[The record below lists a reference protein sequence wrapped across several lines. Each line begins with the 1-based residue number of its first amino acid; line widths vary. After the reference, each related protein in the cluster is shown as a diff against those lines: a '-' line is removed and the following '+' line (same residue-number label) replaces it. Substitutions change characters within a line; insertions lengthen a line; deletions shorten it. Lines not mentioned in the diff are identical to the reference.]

1 VAEREQIPEIEP
13 TAQLLIVVAAR
24 FSRLNNKV
32 LSQLEIPLTYRQ
44 HRLLVR
50 VSEGH
55 TSLAALAAFGNLT
68 LPTVSESVD
77 GLVRRGLLTRGE
89 DPDDR
94 RLRQLRLTPLGHSAC
109 VAGQLALGRV
119 TEDLLQVLPEEARSR
134 LHDSLSTIYEAAT
147 TYFRSEEPGKATPGG
162 TASRRAKDRRAGLP

>member
-1 VAEREQIPEIEP
+1 M
-13 TAQLLIVVAAR
+13 LIVVAAR

-89 DPDDR
+89 NPDDR
-94 RLRQLRLTPLGHSAC
+94 RQRHLELTPLGHSAG

-119 TEDLLQVLPEEARSR
+119 TEDLLRVLPEESR
-134 LHDSLSTIYEAAT
+134 HQLHQSLSTIYEAAT
-147 TYFRSEEPGKATPGG
+147 TYFRSGDPGKSTPGG
-162 TASRRAKDRRAGLP
+162 AASRSAESPGVKGKRPGLP